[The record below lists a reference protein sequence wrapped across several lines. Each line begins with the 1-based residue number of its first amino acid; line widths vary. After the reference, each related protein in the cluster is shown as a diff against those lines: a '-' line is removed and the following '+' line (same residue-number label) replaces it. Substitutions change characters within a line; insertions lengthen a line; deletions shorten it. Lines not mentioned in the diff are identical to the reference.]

1 VLIELCCGV
10 VKMLCD
16 DEKIYVGL
24 DLDSPYISFCI
35 RRFHTT
41 VQVEHLKIDGAR
53 T

>member
-1 VLIELCCGV
+1 MKRRDI
-10 VKMLCD
+10 
-16 DEKIYVGL
+16 GL
-24 DLDSPYISFCI
+24 DLNPPYISFYI